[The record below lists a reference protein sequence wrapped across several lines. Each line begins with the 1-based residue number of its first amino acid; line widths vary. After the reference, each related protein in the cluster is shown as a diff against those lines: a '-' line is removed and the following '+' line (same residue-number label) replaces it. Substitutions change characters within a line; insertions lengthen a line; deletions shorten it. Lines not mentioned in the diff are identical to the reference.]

1 MIDVIDSLVGIAPGS
16 KLDAIRAQRSEARK
30 HAQAS
35 YTSLF
40 EPKDLAGV
48 SADERHAVAAFVAGL
63 HGEPKT
69 SAFYAAKLPAALSGA
84 VATEVAAAKT
94 KGPYGHFPKGP
105 LSAEDAP
112 GPTWKVSDAGRAA
125 LGPRLTV
132 AFEHT
137 HMLVF
142 HPRDASAASLQSL
155 LDAGWSTD
163 DIVTVSQLVSFLS
176 YQIRVVAG
184 LGILAS
190 TL

>member
-1 MIDVIDSLVGIAPGS
+1 MTDVIDSLVGIAPGS

-35 YTSLF
+35 HTSLF
-40 EPKDLAGV
+40 EPKVLGGV
-48 SADERHAVAAFVAGL
+48 SADERHAIASFVAGL

-69 SAFYAAKLPAALSGA
+69 DAYYAARLPAALRTA
-84 VATEVAAAKT
+84 VATEVAAART

-105 LSAEDAP
+105 LSVEDLP
-112 GPTWKVSDAGRAA
+112 GPTWKVSDAGQGA
-125 LGPRLTV
+125 LGPRLAA

-184 LGILAS
+184 LGVLAS